1 MVSNSF
7 YPNAVLLGTIITGT
21 LNTMVYK
28 YQNQQPTDYGP
39 FVHPYMQVNNFINQR
54 HSVCF

>member
-28 YQNQQPTDYGP
+28 YQNQ
-39 FVHPYMQVNNFINQR
+39 
-54 HSVCF
+54 